1 MNKKGLGNISLGRVT
16 VTTYGK
22 LQTSTLKLD
31 SITVGTSGSL
41 NNLVD
46 PTDFTTVQTQ
56 VTTNKN
62 NISTIS
68 AKQIVGSIET
78 LNSGDT
84 YTLDLTKNIHILDFT
99 SRTTNLNLLKA
110 TTAAS
115 NNGTQ
120 GVIYIKQ
127 SADSTL
133 TINNYTKNFRFEN
146 NTLPVFS
153 RANGTRPSNSKN
165 NIDILEYK
173 VIDQLIHVAQTYT
186 NLTNDIGVPIV
197 EASVGGTATTAATG
211 ALTNLD
217 WDGDSFTLAGT
228 TTLVANVFNYLLLN
242 VTDTVGLDVFDY
254 TAPTTN
260 QHHVKITLR
269 KEKESGTYAFNSNIV
284 NLNQDSIIYNINVPT
299 YFDNINRGTPTIT
312 QMTNTW
318 SLYTLLNGLPKKGF
332 TKSGNYTFLITAKD
346 YHGNQTSITRT
357 FSIKDITKPVM
368 TTTGTSEVSL
378 ASAPSGGL
386 YTTNG
391 DVRADSTLFKEGFRN
406 VTLYATSQP
415 VNTAYRKLDSTSIA
429 SATILQNPKLFGLLG
444 ANGGVFDN
452 DADSTVAAS
461 TMGDFNNLRVVD
473 LDDTSLGQVSINIH
487 TSTDQAKTVTE
498 GKYIAI
504 MGVEAARRLREVAT
518 SALTLAQLDVANEII
533 ILRIPIR
540 IIDVQAPIIT
550 LKNYDSIE
558 RLEVKEDTS
567 GNRFVVPKGSAASV
581 GGIDLTN
588 RWAVWK
594 DDLQSEYLSDSVIY
608 LTFGP
613 RTSMNLLQTKAQAEA
628 STSAKKNTNCYYLNG
643 VEASTIRLAPGKTY
657 YFKAE
662 ADFYTGTGHSGG
674 DPYISVGAKGAT
686 VGAAATYYWNN
697 TATGT
702 GTIPS
707 AMHAYNNGTKTFKF
721 VVPATIAATAAT
733 AYLADTDNEFM
744 GCKIIFSDTAAKGRG
759 GFTDS
764 TTFNNADSQLLLG
777 NIHSITAFGML
788 LDLDSQSIGTALQ
801 TSGNADVNNN
811 LQPKLNRFS
820 LRANTSIVQVKH
832 VYNSG
837 APLITS
843 LNPVEF
849 NFADC
854 CDNNRATLSGVAAI
868 GYFIA
873 DEGIN
878 NWLLTDKLWETNPDS
893 FLLVDPGSTTFDSV
907 ILPTTANVNS
917 YVIPGIKLDTQL
929 PLSLG
934 RAFRFFEI
942 EDNVLPTCQILFG
955 SVVNMGTATNQGTS
969 SGEYNNKTPVTI
981 KYENRLNEVHTL
993 TLPEFDSVTFNDNED
1008 NTFDFPSYFN
1018 RNAKIVVLPQ
1028 TDALRT
1034 KVAANATL
1042 SLDSQ
1047 TYVYG
1052 NNTIKIKELGTYK
1065 IKYEIRDDYHRV
1077 FSPLKYNYDSFMLE
1091 VVDEFFRNNN
1101 DVRSNVTTNA
1111 AHGVQLSVVTG
1122 NTDPAVDQNPS
1133 IGGVDEGFYVH
1144 MDSWLIGP
1152 PVNVSQSSIGG
1163 YLEVGDGQ
1171 GIDSTNLNIFSYFT
1185 PDNSATGANY
1195 KNKTDYVID
1204 GVAKPFL
1211 LTHFN
1216 HDSAFGA
1223 KDAYRIGTRAK
1234 NFFTITGW
1242 QEPTNTKVTTDKTY
1256 SIGWRDITYRVIRH
1270 TLGNDSTF
1278 LYASSSKGTDS
1289 IIINVPA
1296 DNSTSRASGKAF
1308 VEEKASTS
1316 TYISN
1321 LATNRYQLVEIR
1333 WFNLPLIGTASTN
1346 ATTNGLAGT
1355 SKRMIPNNFSTNT
1368 NLAFRISSKT
1378 AGFSFTS
1385 GDDSIALH
1393 TSTNKGTHGNAAT
1406 GYYQFKNPVKFAN
1419 GSNVSQAHD
1428 IRLNL
1433 FNGSGSTAT
1442 EENNCG
1448 IDSILISDSTSFI
1461 ELVYIGYAASSKGGQ
1476 LSFNAVGQDK
1486 SGNKGI
1492 HTGVRVAAAVD
1503 TVPPDVFTSPHTTLG
1518 TSFIKVNLENEK
1530 VIYTIPQSGGKYVI
1544 DSTAYDQ
1551 FDSKDY
1557 FIQIDSITIPNTS
1570 HANYSIGMNGENAPG
1585 KNIVPKNPGNFTRLL
1600 SHIMPAADKLNFF
1613 SGTVTGTDPIS
1624 DDSTFLI
1631 TNDSLLLTNFTY
1643 NIYVSATDNKGLTD
1657 TAIIK
1662 FKLLDQD
1669 RSSINGFDFGT
1680 FALNIDKDGTYKNAS
1695 TGGNGVIIHNDSIQF
1710 PVMHLEDSTLQ
1721 FKANNGSLVET
1732 NIIKNYLQGSTGDY
1746 GLNAKLV
1753 ATRTSGTDSTITLD
1767 SLTVLPGTFINSTD
1781 SDLRNRL
1788 PITVKFSKAIAKRML
1803 KASGTDTK
1811 VFHTQSSYS
1820 KSLKLE
1826 LRLNDLQGQAD
1837 SRIIAFNVKDETP
1850 PNIYLYQDST
1860 TEIWNTA
1867 NSNYSN
1873 NLDMELTS
1881 RRANGTFVPITFS
1894 GICDSFNFRF
1904 SAQDNHDTNGDSI
1917 AYQDSTGT
1925 ALLTPGLMFDSHIS
1939 NAFGDVTD
1947 AFKDIQNKGAGRK
1960 KIIFSKFT
1968 DSAGTKTGDSFV
1980 FNLRTYRLRTIKVVG
1995 QNVVSGTDSQIINVS
2010 VPIAGAGIGQR
2021 FQNNLYNAFRGTG
2034 TFGVAGY
2041 KVGAF
2046 RDPYGIRS
2054 DSTLIHN
2061 TDYVIDST
2069 TVNII
2074 RDELVASSRAPAIA
2088 SSRLVKGPYT
2098 IKYKYLNAI
2107 DSVFLTDGTKKMLN
2121 QTDSFI
2127 IKVNTV
2133 DNSAPTIVFD
2143 RKLNTN
2149 GAVTRRFLTNGQ
2161 YIGDSVLSGSTY
2173 KYHQVALGTNIFNIL
2188 GLQATTNNVYQDS
2201 ILNSG
2206 VKGPTFQVTENSS
2219 DTLRLKIYINKQDVV
2234 FSKKTIDSVSI
2245 VAGNNGFVLGS
2256 TATSRDFKNDK
2267 WGKGADIE
2275 RQLLSGQTVANNMIN
2290 INKVIDTS
2298 GDSYS
2303 LGYSTGN
2310 NAIRFNKEGLC
2321 EIYFQVQDA
2330 QKNVHDP
2337 TVDNT
2342 ATDAPYQMFR
2352 IVEKRAAYI
2361 ILKKTDG
2368 AIIEVPGR
2376 TTGTG
2381 PAPAGNGDDQ
2391 DAWYNNNADLLD
2403 TSAAIQEYASANQ
2416 VPIINYNDS
2425 RFAYSGAASVLKA
2438 GEMFIDI
2445 LNPNYIEPGVTIR
2458 TLTPRMDTN
2467 DKLNSNGNGFAFRL
2481 PIDIRV
2487 IKAATTAN
2495 AAYPAAG
2502 TTINAIGGSLPAIVY
2517 DPMPNTGSD
2526 VELYSGVENYFNTLA
2541 NDGTNIGTYFVE
2553 YKVTDV
2559 KNQYNK
2565 IYRRINITQ
2574 RHPTFN
2580 SVNAKVMTRAIR
2592 VAAAANTV
2600 LTTGITTTSSA
2611 ANDEITTVT
2620 FNKNNCNIDLS
2631 SIAVGGFTDNAG
2643 ANNLAY
2649 TYKIMTKAE
2658 YKHVDS
2664 VALDVEYYDIYDAT
2678 NDTTVDAA
2686 LTPDSGNS
2694 SVTER
2699 FVPSALLDNLNTATG
2714 GNLLASNTVFNGK
2727 DVTDELYMVIRAT
2740 DTDSVMMAMSSV
2752 NRLSKPIIIR
2762 FKAVLN
2768 PHVYLLG
2775 QDSVSIIQHQSYIDR
2790 YVHIVD
2796 PLSTSSEFKKYN
2808 SNLGVTVATS
2818 ARIAWTNPIPETN
2831 ADITTISNSTGT
2843 RYINYTYTP
2852 TGSRGGVVYKEYNGG
2867 SINDSATSG
2876 KLQREVTVVASNSA
2890 R

>member
-1 MNKKGLGNISLGRVT
+1 VGN
-16 VTTYGK
+16 
-22 LQTSTLKLD
+22 
-31 SITVGTSGSL
+31 SGSL
-41 NNLVD
+41 NNLVN

-84 YTLDLTKNIHILDFT
+84 YTLDLSKNIHILDFT
-99 SRTTNLNLLKA
+99 GRTTNLNLLKA
-110 TTAAS
+110 TTTAA

-127 SADSTL
+127 TADSTL
-133 TINNYTKNFRFEN
+133 TINNYTNNFRFEN
-146 NTLPVFS
+146 NILPVFS
-153 RANGTRPSNSKN
+153 RADGTRPSNSKN

-186 NLTNDIGVPIV
+186 NLTNDTGAPVV
-197 EASVGGTATTAATG
+197 KASVGGTATTAATG
-211 ALTNLD
+211 ALTNLT
-217 WDGDSFTLAGT
+217 WNGDSFALVGT
-228 TTLVANVFNYLLLN
+228 NPPTGIANIFDYLLLN

-269 KEKESGTYAFNSNIV
+269 KEKESGTYAFNSNSV

-299 YFDNINRGTPTIT
+299 FFDNINRGTPTIT
-312 QMTNTW
+312 QMVNTW

-357 FSIKDITKPVM
+357 FSINDITKPVM

-378 ASAPSGGL
+378 APAPAGGL

-391 DVRADSTLFKEGFRN
+391 DVRVDSILFKQGFRN

-452 DADSTVAAS
+452 DADSTVAAN

-487 TSTDQAKTVTE
+487 TSTDQARTVTE
-498 GKYIAI
+498 GKYVAI

-518 SALTLAQLDVANEII
+518 SSLTLAQLDVANEII

-558 RLEVKEDTS
+558 RLEVKEDGS
-567 GNRFVVPKGSAASV
+567 GNRFVVPKGSAVSV

-594 DDLQSEYLSDSVIY
+594 DDLQSEYLSDSIMF
-608 LTFGP
+608 LTVGD
-613 RTSMNLLQTKAQAEA
+613 RTGMHLLQSSSVAGAN
-628 STSAKKNTNCYYLNG
+628 AKSYYLNG
-643 VEASTIRLAPGKTY
+643 SEVQTIRLTAGKTY
-657 YFKAE
+657 YIKTTGST
-662 ADFYTGTGHSGG
+662 DFSGALG
-674 DPYISVGAKGAT
+674 LPYISISSRGGGGGT
-686 VGAAATYYWNN
+686 AANGYWNN
-697 TATGT
+697 TDTGT
-702 GTIPS
+702 TSGGGATAAIQ
-707 AMHAYNNGTKTFKF
+707 AWVGADETFTF
-721 VVPATIAATAAT
+721 NVPATINTETT
-733 AYLADTDNEFM
+733 AYLADSKRNFM

-777 NIHSITAFGML
+777 NIHNITAFGML

-801 TSGNADVNNN
+801 TSGDADVDNY

-820 LRANTSIVQVKH
+820 LRANTKIVQVKH

-837 APLITS
+837 SAAN

-854 CDNNRATLSGVAAI
+854 CNNNRATLSGVAAV

-878 NWLLTDKLWETNPDS
+878 NWLLDENLWETNPDS
-893 FLLVDPGSTTFDSV
+893 FLLVNPGASTFDSV
-907 ILPTTANVNS
+907 ILPTTANVNQ
-917 YVIPGIKLDTQL
+917 YIVPGVKLDKQL
-929 PLSLG
+929 PRSLG

-942 EDNVLPTCQILFG
+942 EDNILPTCNIKFG
-955 SVVNMGTATNQGTS
+955 SLVNMGSATTQGVS
-969 SGEYNNKTPVTI
+969 SGEYINKTPVTI
-981 KYENRLNEVHTL
+981 KYENRLGEIHTL
-993 TLPEFDSVTFNDNED
+993 NLPDFDSSTFNDNED
-1008 NTFDFPSYFN
+1008 NTHDFPSYFN
-1018 RNAKIVVLPQ
+1018 TNAKIVVLPQ

-1034 KVAANATL
+1034 KIVNYNKDNPSNKI

-1047 TYVYG
+1047 TYVFD

-1065 IKYEIRDDYHRV
+1065 IKYEIRDDYHRI
-1077 FSPLKYNYDSFMLE
+1077 FNPFKYNYDSFMLD
-1091 VVDEFFRNNN
+1091 VVDEFFRENNT
-1101 DVRSNVTTNA
+1101 VQSNVATIA
-1111 AHGVQLSVVTG
+1111 SHGIQLSVVTG
-1122 NTDPAVDQNPS
+1122 NTDPAVDQNP
-1133 IGGVDEGFYVH
+1133 VDNTGKNEGFYIH

-1152 PVNVSQSSIGG
+1152 PKDVSQASIGG
-1163 YLEVGDGQ
+1163 YIQVGDGQ
-1171 GIDSTNLNIFSYFT
+1171 GIDSSTIRIFAY
-1185 PDNSATGANY
+1185 NKQKTGSQANNY
-1195 KNKTDYVID
+1195 VGLTDYVID
-1204 GVAKPFL
+1204 GINQPFI
-1211 LTHFN
+1211 LTHFQQ
-1216 HDSAFGA
+1216 DSQHGA
-1223 KDAYRIGTRAK
+1223 KDAYRARKKDTRK
-1234 NFFTITGW
+1234 FYTITGW
-1242 QEPTNTKVTTDKTY
+1242 QEPFAESVNEKQPNVKTH
-1256 SIGWRDITYRVIRH
+1256 SIGFRDMTYRVIRH
-1270 TLGNDSTF
+1270 YLRNDSTF
-1278 LYASSSKGTDS
+1278 IYDKSNTKNDS
-1289 IIINVPA
+1289 IIISVPA
-1296 DNSTSRASGKAF
+1296 SRASRSAKSAYAIPDRSNTEIGI
-1308 VEEKASTS
+1308 STS
-1316 TYISN
+1316 TVATTATTD
-1321 LATNRYQLVEIR
+1321 LAVDIGKLVEVR
-1333 WFNLPLIGTASTN
+1333 WFNIPLIGTTSTN
-1346 ATTNGLAGT
+1346 TSTTGT
-1355 SKRMIPNNFSTNT
+1355 GKNKKYVPNNFSTNT
-1368 NLAFRISSKT
+1368 DLCLRISSKT
-1378 AGFSFTS
+1378 SGYTFDS

-1393 TSTNKGTHGNAAT
+1393 NSTNKGTHANKAT
-1406 GYYQFKNPVKFAN
+1406 GYYQFKNPVHFAI
-1419 GSNVSQAHD
+1419 GSGTGTTANYTPVAHD
-1428 IRLNL
+1428 IMFKL
-1433 FNGSGSTAT
+1433 FNGKGSTAN
-1442 EENNCG
+1442 EIAACG
-1448 IDSILISDSTSFI
+1448 IDSIVMTDSTSFI
-1461 ELVYIGYAASSKGGQ
+1461 ELIYVGIAPNGGAGQ
-1476 LSFNAVGQDK
+1476 LGFNATVEDT
-1486 SGNKGI
+1486 SGNIGC
-1492 HTGVRVAAAVD
+1492 HTNVQVAAAVD
-1503 TVPPDVFTSPHTTLG
+1503 TVPPDVFASPHTTLN

-1530 VIYTIPQSGGKYVI
+1530 IIYSIPKSGGKYVI

-1551 FDSKDY
+1551 FDITNYK
-1557 FIQIDSITIPNTS
+1557 IQIDSITIPDTS
-1570 HANYSIGMNGENAPG
+1570 HANYSIGMNGANAASI
-1585 KNIVPKNPGNFTRLL
+1585 NIVPKNKGSIRFLGD
-1600 SHIMPAADKLNFF
+1600 IMPSADKLYFF
-1613 SGTVTGTDPIS
+1613 DGTGNSPGEGNISGSNLTTDS
-1624 DDSTFLI
+1624 FVLL
-1631 TNDSLLLTNFTY
+1631 TNDSLILPNFTY
-1643 NIYVSATDNKGLTD
+1643 NIFVSATDQKGLTD
-1657 TAIIK
+1657 TAVIK
-1662 FKLLDQD
+1662 FKLIDQD
-1669 RSSINGFDFGT
+1669 RARINGFDFNT
-1680 FALNIDKDGTYKNAS
+1680 FSLNIDKDGTYKTAS
-1695 TGGNGVIIHNDSIQF
+1695 TGGNGVTVHNDSIMF
-1710 PVMHLEDSTLQ
+1710 PVMELSDSTLQ
-1721 FKANNGSLVET
+1721 FLANIHDSSVT
-1732 NIIKNYLQGSTGDY
+1732 NIKKNYLQRSDGDY

-1753 ATRTSGTDSTITLD
+1753 ATRILGTTDDSVITLD

-1781 SDLRNRL
+1781 NDLRNRL
-1788 PITVKFSKAIAKRML
+1788 PFTIKFSKAIAKRML
-1803 KASGTDTK
+1803 KASGTEK
-1811 VFHTQSSYS
+1811 RVFHTQSTYE

-1826 LRLNDLQGQAD
+1826 LRFRDLVGQAD

-1850 PNIYLYQDST
+1850 SNIYLYQDST
-1860 TEIWNTA
+1860 TEIWNSA
-1867 NSNYSN
+1867 NNNYSN

-1881 RRANGTFVPITFS
+1881 RKADGTFVPITFS
-1894 GICDSFNFRF
+1894 GICDSFNFIF
-1904 SAQDNHDTNGDSI
+1904 SAHDNHDTNGDSVV
-1917 AYQDSTGT
+1917 YQDSTGT
-1925 ALLTPGLMFDSHIS
+1925 ALLKPGLMFDSHIS
-1939 NAFGDVTD
+1939 NAFGDVTT
-1947 AFKDIQNKGAGRK
+1947 AFTNIQNKGDARN
-1960 KIIFSKFT
+1960 KIIFSKFS
-1968 DSAGTKTGDSFV
+1968 DSAGTETADSFI
-1980 FNLRTYRLRTIKVVG
+1980 FMLRTYRSKTIKVIG
-1995 QNVVSGTDSQIINVS
+1995 QSNVSGSPDSQIVNVDI
-2010 VPIAGAGIGQR
+2010 PIAGSGLRQR
-2021 FQNNLYNAFRGTG
+2021 FQDNLYNAFRGVG
-2034 TFGVAGY
+2034 TFGQAGY

-2046 RDPYGIRS
+2046 RDPYGIRA
-2054 DSTLIHN
+2054 DSTLVHK
-2061 TDYVIDST
+2061 TDYEIDST

-2074 RDELVASSRAPAIA
+2074 RDELVASARTPAGA
-2088 SSRLVKGPYT
+2088 TARLVKGPYQ

-2133 DNSAPTIVFD
+2133 DNSAPTIIFD

-2149 GAVTRRFLTNGQ
+2149 GNVTRRFLSNGQ
-2161 YIGDSVLSGSTY
+2161 FIGDSVLSGSAY
-2173 KYHQVALGTNIFNIL
+2173 KYHQVALGTRIYDIL

-2206 VKGPTFQVTENSS
+2206 AKGPTFQVTENSN
-2219 DTLRLKIYINKQDVV
+2219 DAVRLKIYINKQDVV

-2245 VAGNNGFVLGS
+2245 VAGNNGFLLGTS
-2256 TATSRDFKNDK
+2256 ATTRDFKNDK

-2275 RQLLSGQTVANNMIN
+2275 RQLLAGQTVASNMIN

-2337 TVDNT
+2337 TLDNT
-2342 ATDAPYQMFR
+2342 ATNAPFQMFK

-2361 ILKKTDG
+2361 LLNKTNG
-2368 AIIEVPGR
+2368 NVIEVPGR
-2376 TTGTG
+2376 T
-2381 PAPAGNGDDQ
+2381 NGDDQ
-2391 DAWYNNNADLLD
+2391 DTWYDNNADLLD
-2403 TSAAIQEYASANQ
+2403 TSAAIQDYASAGQ
-2416 VPIINYNDS
+2416 VPIRDYNDS
-2425 RFAYSGAASVLKA
+2425 RFAYSANNTVLRA

-2467 DKLNSNGNGFAFRL
+2467 DRLNSNGNGFAFRL

-2495 AAYPAAG
+2495 AAYPNAT
-2502 TTINAIGGSLPAIVY
+2502 TTINTTGTTLPLVVY
-2517 DPMPNTGSD
+2517 DPNPNTGSD

-2541 NDGTNIGTYFVE
+2541 NDGNNLGTYYVE

-2565 IYRRINITQ
+2565 IYRRINVTQ
-2574 RHPTFN
+2574 RHPTFT
-2580 SVNAKVMTRAIR
+2580 STSTDAKVMARAI
-2592 VAAAANTV
+2592 ASSAAANTV
-2600 LTTGITTTSSA
+2600 LTTGITVTPTVA
-2611 ANDEITTVT
+2611 DDEITSVT

-2631 SIAVGGFTDNAG
+2631 AISVGGFTDNAG

-2649 TYKIMTKAE
+2649 SYKIMTKSE

-2664 VALDVEYYDIYDAT
+2664 VSLDVEYYDIYNSTSNAQ
-2678 NDTTVDAA
+2678 VDAA

-2699 FVPSALLDNLNTATG
+2699 FVPSSLLDNLNTAIS
-2714 GNLLASNTVFNGK
+2714 GNFLASNTVFNGK
-2727 DVTDELYMVIRAT
+2727 DVEDELYMVIRAT
-2740 DTDSVMMAMSSV
+2740 DTDSVMMAMANV

-2762 FKAVLN
+2762 FKAKLN

-2808 SNLGVTVATS
+2808 TDLAITISTPS
-2818 ARIAWTNPIPETN
+2818 RIAWANPVPEEHTQIETLAN
-2831 ADITTISNSTGT
+2831 SASGTKIIT
-2843 RYINYTYTP
+2843 YTYTP
-2852 TGSRGGVVYKEYNGG
+2852 SGSRGGVVYKEYNGG
-2867 SINDSATSG
+2867 SVNDSATSG

>member
-1 MNKKGLGNISLGRVT
+1 MNKKGLGNIALGRVT

-22 LQTSTLKLD
+22 MQTSTLKLD

-46 PTDFTTVQTQ
+46 PTDFSTVETQ
-56 VTTNKN
+56 VATNKT

-68 AKQIVGSIET
+68 AKQLVGSIET

-99 SRTTNLNLLKA
+99 GRTADLNLLKA
-110 TTAAS
+110 TTTS
-115 NNGTQ
+115 TNNGTQ

-173 VIDQLIHVAQTYT
+173 VIDQLIHVAQTFT
-186 NLTNDIGVPIV
+186 NLTNDTVAPIV
-197 EASVGGTATTAATG
+197 EASVAGIATTAATG
-211 ALTNLD
+211 ALSNLD
-217 WDGDSFTLAGT
+217 WNGDSFTLAGT

-242 VTDTVGLDVFDY
+242 VTDTIGLSIFDY
-254 TAPTTN
+254 ATPTTN

-269 KEKESGTYAFNSNIV
+269 KEKESGTYAFTSNSV

-312 QMTNTW
+312 QMATTW
-318 SLYTLLNGLPKKGF
+318 SLYTLLNGLPKSGF

-346 YHGNQTSITRT
+346 YHGNQTNITRT
-357 FSIKDITKPVM
+357 FSIKDTSKPVM

-378 ASAPSGGL
+378 AAAPSGGV

-429 SATILQNPKLFGLLG
+429 SATILENPKLFGLLG
-444 ANGGVFDN
+444 TNGGVFDN

-473 LDDTSLGQVSINIH
+473 LDDTALGQVSINIH

-518 SALTLAQLDVANEII
+518 SALTLVQLDVANEII

-550 LKNYDSIE
+550 LKNYDTIE
-558 RLEVKEDTS
+558 TLEVKEDTS
-567 GNRFVVPKGSAASV
+567 GNRFVVPTGSAVST
-581 GGIDLTN
+581 GGIDLSS

-613 RTSMNLLQTKAQAEA
+613 RTGMNLLQTKAEAEA
-628 STSAKKNTNCYYLNG
+628 SSSAKKNTNCYYLNG
-643 VEASTIRLAPGKTY
+643 VEASTIRLTPGTTY

-662 ADFYTGTGHSGG
+662 DNFYSGTGHSGG
-674 DPYISVGAKGAT
+674 DPYISIGAKGANVT
-686 VGAAATYYWNN
+686 VAATYYWNN
-697 TATGT
+697 TVTGT
-702 GTIPS
+702 STKPS
-707 AMHAYNNGTKTFKF
+707 GMHAYDNGTDTFKF
-721 VVPATIAATAAT
+721 VVPATIGATAVT
-733 AYLADTDNEFM
+733 AYLADSKDEFM

-788 LDLDSQSIGTALQ
+788 LDLDSQSLGTALQ
-801 TSGNADVNNN
+801 TSGNADLNNN

-832 VYNSG
+832 VFNSSLPSL
-837 APLITS
+837 AS

-907 ILPTTANVNS
+907 ILPTTSNINS
-917 YVIPGIKLDTQL
+917 YVVPGLKLDTQL
-929 PLSLG
+929 PRSLG

-942 EDNVLPTCQILFG
+942 EDKILPTCQILFG
-955 SVVNMGTATNQGTS
+955 SLVSMGSATNQGTS

-981 KYENRLNEVHTL
+981 KYENKLNEVHTL
-993 TLPEFDSVTFNDNED
+993 TLPDFDSSTFNDNED
-1008 NTFDFPSYFN
+1008 NTLNFPSYFN
-1018 RNAKIVVLPQ
+1018 TNAKIVVLPQ
-1028 TDALRT
+1028 GTTLRD
-1034 KVAANATL
+1034 KVAADTTL

-1047 TYVYG
+1047 TYSFN

-1065 IKYEIRDDYHRV
+1065 IKYEIRDEYHRV
-1077 FSPLKYNYDSFMLE
+1077 FKPLKYNYDSFMLE

-1101 DVRSNVTTNA
+1101 DVRSNLTTNA

-1133 IGGVDEGFYVH
+1133 ITVAGATVDEGFYVH
-1144 MDSWLIGP
+1144 MDSWLVGP
-1152 PVNVSQSSIGG
+1152 PITVSQSSTGG

-1171 GIDSTNLNIFSYFT
+1171 GIDSTSLNIFTYFT
-1185 PDNSATGANY
+1185 PDNSTSGANY

-1204 GVAKPFL
+1204 GVSKPYL
-1211 LTHFN
+1211 LTHFTQN
-1216 HDSAFGA
+1216 GYGIG
-1223 KDAYRIGTRAK
+1223 KDATPFY
-1234 NFFTITGW
+1234 TITGW
-1242 QEPTNTKVTTDKTY
+1242 QEKTNTKVPANTTT
-1256 SIGWRDITYRVIRH
+1256 SIGFRDITYRVIRH
-1270 TLGNDSTF
+1270 NLGSDSTI
-1278 LYASSSKGTDS
+1278 LYSSSSVGNDS
-1289 IIINVPA
+1289 IIIKVPA
-1296 DNSTSRASGKAF
+1296 DGAIARASSKAF

-1316 TYISN
+1316 TFIDDI
-1321 LATNRYQLVEIR
+1321 ATNRYQLVEMR
-1333 WFNLPLIGTASTN
+1333 WFNLPLRGTTSTN
-1346 ATTNGLAGT
+1346 ATTNGLSGT
-1355 SKRMIPNNFSTNT
+1355 NKRMVPNNFSTNT
-1368 NLAFRISSKT
+1368 SLAFRISSDT
-1378 AGFSFTS
+1378 QTFTS

-1393 TSTNKGTHGNAAT
+1393 SSTNKGTHGNAAT
-1406 GYYQFKNPVKFAN
+1406 GYYQFTDPVKFVNA
-1419 GSNVSQAHD
+1419 GASQAHN

-1433 FNGSGSTAT
+1433 FNGSGSTST
-1442 EENNCG
+1442 EENTCG
-1448 IDSILISDSTSFI
+1448 IDSILITDSSSFI

-1476 LSFNAVGQDK
+1476 LSFNAVAGDT

-1492 HTGVRVAAAVD
+1492 HTRVRVAAAVD
-1503 TVPPDVFTSPHTTLG
+1503 NVAPDVFTSPHTTLSV
-1518 TSFIKVNLENEK
+1518 TAINVNLENEK
-1530 VIYTIPQSGGKYVI
+1530 IIYTIPQSSGSYVI

-1557 FIQIDSITIPNTS
+1557 FIQIDSITIPDTS
-1570 HANYSIGMNGENAPG
+1570 DTSYAIGMNGANAVS
-1585 KNIVPKNPGNFTRLL
+1585 KNIIPKNPGNFTRLL
-1600 SHIMPAADKLNFF
+1600 SHIMPAEDKLNFF
-1613 SGTVTGTDPIS
+1613 SGTVSGNDPIS

-1631 TNDSLLLTNFTY
+1631 TNDSLILTNFTY
-1643 NIYVSATDNKGLTD
+1643 NIFVSATDNKGLTD
-1657 TAIIK
+1657 RAQIK
-1662 FKLLDQD
+1662 FKLQDQD
-1669 RSSINGFDFGT
+1669 RASINGFNFGT
-1680 FALNIDKDGTYKNAS
+1680 FALNIDKDGNYKNAS
-1695 TGGNGVIIHNDSIQF
+1695 TGGNGVTINNDSVTF
-1710 PVMHLEDSTLQ
+1710 PVMYLEDSTLQ
-1721 FKANNGSLVET
+1721 FRANKNGSET

-1746 GLNAKLV
+1746 GLRAKLV

-1803 KASGTDTK
+1803 KASGTDDK

-1826 LRLNDLQGQAD
+1826 LRLRDLQGQAD
-1837 SRIIAFNVKDETP
+1837 SRIISFNVKEETR

-1860 TEIWNTA
+1860 VEIWNTA

-1904 SAQDNHDTNGDSI
+1904 SAQDNHDTNGDSV

-1939 NAFGDVTD
+1939 NAFGDVTT
-1947 AFKDIQNKGAGRK
+1947 AFKDIQNKGASRNK
-1960 KIIFSKFT
+1960 VIFSKFS

-1980 FNLRTYRLRTIKVVG
+1980 FNLRTYRLRTLKVIG
-1995 QNVVSGTDSQIINVS
+1995 QSVVSGTDSQVVNVN
-2010 VPIAGAGIGQR
+2010 VPVAGTGLAQR
-2021 FQNNLYNAFRGTG
+2021 FQDNLYDAFRGTG
-2034 TFGVAGY
+2034 TFGAIGY

-2046 RDPYGIRS
+2046 RDIYGIRS

-2061 TDYVIDST
+2061 TDYVIDSS
-2069 TVNII
+2069 TVNTI
-2074 RDELVASSRAPAIA
+2074 RDELVASSRSLISA

-2107 DSVFLTDGTKKMLN
+2107 DSVILSDGSKKMLN
-2121 QTDSFI
+2121 QTDSFV

-2133 DNSAPTIVFD
+2133 DNAAPTIVFD
-2143 RKLNTN
+2143 KKLNTN
-2149 GAVTRRFLTNGQ
+2149 GAVTRRFLSNGD
-2161 YIGDSVLSGSTY
+2161 YFGDSILSGATY
-2173 KYHQVALGTNIFNIL
+2173 KYHQIALGTKIYDIL
-2188 GLQATTNNVYQDS
+2188 GLQATTNNIHQDT
-2201 ILNSG
+2201 INS
-2206 VKGPTFQVTENSS
+2206 VIGPTFKVTENSS
-2219 DTLRLKIYINKQDVV
+2219 DTLRLKIYINNQDVE

-2245 VAGNNGFVLGS
+2245 VAGNNGFILGS
-2256 TATSRDFKNDK
+2256 TATSRDLKNNK
-2267 WGKGADIE
+2267 WSKGANIE
-2275 RQLLSGQTVANNMIN
+2275 RQLLSGQTVAGNMIN

-2303 LGYSTGN
+2303 LGYSTGDN
-2310 NAIRFNKEGLC
+2310 SIRFNKEGLC
-2321 EIYFQVQDA
+2321 EVYFQVQDA
-2330 QKNVHDP
+2330 QKNIHDP

-2342 ATDAPYQMFR
+2342 STDAPFQMFK

-2368 AIIEVPGR
+2368 TVIEVPGR

-2391 DAWYNNNADLLD
+2391 DAWYNNNADLLA
-2403 TSAAIQEYASANQ
+2403 TSAAIQKYASANQ
-2416 VPIINYNDS
+2416 VPIINYNDT
-2425 RFAYSGAASVLKA
+2425 RFAYSAAASILNK

-2445 LNPNYIEPGVTIR
+2445 LNPNYVEPGVTIR
-2458 TLTPRMDTN
+2458 TLVPRMSTN
-2467 DKLNSNGNGFAFRL
+2467 DRLNSNGNGFAFRL

-2487 IKAATTAN
+2487 IKAASTPN
-2495 AAYPAAG
+2495 QAYPGAS

-2526 VELYSGVENYFNTLA
+2526 VELYSGVEDYFNTLA
-2541 NDGTNIGTYFVE
+2541 NNGNNIGTYFIE

-2565 IYRRINITQ
+2565 IYRRVNVTQ

-2592 VAAAANTV
+2592 VAAANNTV
-2600 LTTGITTTSSA
+2600 LTTGITIADSSA
-2611 ANDEITTVT
+2611 SSADDEITTVT
-2620 FNKNNCNIDLS
+2620 FNKNTCTIDLS
-2631 SIAVGGFTDNAG
+2631 SIAIGGFTDNAG

-2649 TYKIMTKAE
+2649 KYKIMTKAD

-2664 VALDVEYYDIYDAT
+2664 VSLDVEYYDIYAAT
-2678 NDTTVDAA
+2678 NDTTVDTA
-2686 LTPDSGNS
+2686 LTSDSGNS

-2699 FVPSALLDNLNTATG
+2699 FVPSALLDNLTVATG
-2714 GNLLASNTVFNGK
+2714 GNFLTSNTVFNGK
-2727 DVTDELYMVIRAT
+2727 DVEDELYMVIRAT

-2752 NRLSKPIIIR
+2752 SRLSKPIIIR
-2762 FKAVLN
+2762 FKATLN

-2808 SNLGVTVATS
+2808 SNLAVTIATS
-2818 ARIAWTNPIPETN
+2818 ARIAWADPDPETN
-2831 ADITTISNSTGT
+2831 SDITTISNSTGT

-2852 TGSRGGVVYKEYNGG
+2852 TGSRGGVVYKEYNSG

-2876 KLQREVTVVASNSA
+2876 KLQRSVTVVASNSA